1 MLSKL
6 RSSVAWPP
14 SAAAVLATAP
24 LIVGTLAA
32 PLILESILIREPQPD
47 DAQQKFLVRE
57 AKKRTDELKLIL
69 LLELGRHEDHA
80 EMIRSILPQISAVP
94 VAAKKED
101 EEKATETMT
110 GDDDDDDDLDDSMV
124 GQAGQ
129 LHRMA
134 RSLFQLEPK
143 DIEAVSN
150 MHAARLLAL
159 LLREKEL
166 RIVHRLTVKG
176 TEEKYRDGE
185 ELESMAESTERWL
198 ESGTTDVKIS
208 RYTGGAIID
217 LAAVSA
223 AVKDAKIGL
232 LKMWREAN
240 VQVQL
245 RQRARYG
252 KLLKL
257 FFFAPSALPWIAVN
271 SVLTSAVA
279 AMSGLSYWFGSR
291 AIEALVEAARGGATK
306 SRTRA
311 RVAKSL
317 LAMIA
322 MRGIVILLEMYQTVV
337 EENGTGK
344 FALKLK
350 CKLFVTIFSQD
361 LSYWDTKAEDPWSM
375 YHLIRGVD
383 TVAGTLFS
391 VPATVSRLATTVIS
405 SVVMLRKMNG
415 TLGYAVFAS
424 LVAQWGMTNILSW
437 IREKMYAVMPATQW
451 IHDTGTSSLTYN
463 CSTCLLAYLLTL
475 TCLLST
481 RRLKVV
487 EPVEA
492 ENVPDPTIVRS

>member
-1 MLSKL
+1 
-6 RSSVAWPP
+6 
-14 SAAAVLATAP
+14 
-24 LIVGTLAA
+24 
-32 PLILESILIREPQPD
+32 
-47 DAQQKFLVRE
+47 
-57 AKKRTDELKLIL
+57 
-69 LLELGRHEDHA
+69 
-80 EMIRSILPQISAVP
+80 
-94 VAAKKED
+94 
-101 EEKATETMT
+101 MT

-322 MRGIVILLEMYQTVV
+322 MRGIVILLDAAMCS
-337 EENGTGK
+337 EEE
-344 FALKLK
+344 
-350 CKLFVTIFSQD
+350 CPQC
-361 LSYWDTKAEDPWSM
+361 P
-375 YHLIRGVD
+375 
-383 TVAGTLFS
+383 
-391 VPATVSRLATTVIS
+391 PACSSCSRA
-405 SVVMLRKMNG
+405 
-415 TLGYAVFAS
+415 
-424 LVAQWGMTNILSW
+424 
-437 IREKMYAVMPATQW
+437 PA
-451 IHDTGTSSLTYN
+451 H
-463 CSTCLLAYLLTL
+463 
-475 TCLLST
+475 
-481 RRLKVV
+481 
-487 EPVEA
+487 
-492 ENVPDPTIVRS
+492 PT

>member
-1 MLSKL
+1 
-6 RSSVAWPP
+6 
-14 SAAAVLATAP
+14 
-24 LIVGTLAA
+24 
-32 PLILESILIREPQPD
+32 
-47 DAQQKFLVRE
+47 
-57 AKKRTDELKLIL
+57 
-69 LLELGRHEDHA
+69 
-80 EMIRSILPQISAVP
+80 
-94 VAAKKED
+94 
-101 EEKATETMT
+101 
-110 GDDDDDDDLDDSMV
+110 
-124 GQAGQ
+124 
-129 LHRMA
+129 MA

-185 ELESMAESTERWL
+185 ELESMAESTEAWL
-198 ESGTTDVKIS
+198 EYGTTDMKIS

-337 EENGTGK
+337 EENGKGK

-375 YHLIRGVD
+375 YRLIRGVD

-405 SVVMLRKMNG
+405 SIVMLRKMNG

-437 IREKMYAVMPATQW
+437 ITKKMYEVMPATQW
-451 IHDTGTSSLTYN
+451 IRDTGASSLTYLQYLL
-463 CSTCLLAYLLTL
+463 TCLLAYSNLLTL
-475 TCLLST
+475 Y
-481 RRLKVV
+481 
-487 EPVEA
+487 
-492 ENVPDPTIVRS
+492 